1 MKTIQRLAFV
11 VVATIV
17 CLSASAIDI
26 KLKKDKTVVDGIT
39 FAINAKKQVAQ
50 VVRGEQPYVGDIVI
64 PEKITVDSVV
74 CYVEEIAS
82 NGFKDCPGVT
92 SIVIPNCIT
101 KIGSSAFQGC
111 SSIAEITIPSRIQ
124 ELPTSLFENC
134 TSLTTVNFEGSVKKL
149 GNNIFEG
156 CKSLVDFEV
165 PSAVTEIPS
174 DAFRGCS
181 ALTSLTLNCTRLAAA
196 SSTSANVYG
205 SDANASVFY
214 NCGSRAGLH
223 RKNLKK

>member
-50 VVRGEQPYVGDIVI
+50 VVRGEEPYVGDIVI

-134 TSLTTVNFEGSVKKL
+134 TSLTTVKFEGSVKKL

-156 CKSLVDFEV
+156 CKSLVDFPAYRSEQHCQRRLQRLHHAEGGAHPLGCDHHLGQHV
-165 PSAVTEIPS
+165 QGLRGTEARRHFEFGTQ
-174 DAFRGCS
+174 D
-181 ALTSLTLNCTRLAAA
+181 
-196 SSTSANVYG
+196 
-205 SDANASVFY
+205 
-214 NCGSRAGLH
+214 
-223 RKNLKK
+223 